1 MVKLIEIKFLTTFQ
15 IMTNMKKIEKILK
28 SIKKNININI
38 NISDQ
43 LDSIQFLD
51 LISKLEQSFKIKIS
65 ESEINV
71 SNFKSI
77 KNIQNI
83 INEKKDKIKIIAE
96 IGPNHNGDFN
106 LAKKILR
113 GLSKSKPDFVKFQLE
128 IPIKFIHKTPCLP
141 NTKKIKNSKIQ

>member
-1 MVKLIEIKFLTTFQ
+1 MAKLIEIKFLTTFQ
-15 IMTNMKKIEKILK
+15 IMTTMKKIEKILK

-51 LISKLEQSFKIKIS
+51 LISKLEQTFKIKVS
-65 ESEINV
+65 ESEVNV

-83 INEKKDKIKIIAE
+83 INEKKK
-96 IGPNHNGDFN
+96 
-106 LAKKILR
+106 
-113 GLSKSKPDFVKFQLE
+113 
-128 IPIKFIHKTPCLP
+128 
-141 NTKKIKNSKIQ
+141 

>member
-77 KNIQNI
+77 KT
-83 INEKKDKIKIIAE
+83 
-96 IGPNHNGDFN
+96 F
-106 LAKKILR
+106 
-113 GLSKSKPDFVKFQLE
+113 
-128 IPIKFIHKTPCLP
+128 KT
-141 NTKKIKNSKIQ
+141 

>member
-1 MVKLIEIKFLTTFQ
+1 M
-15 IMTNMKKIEKILK
+15 
-28 SIKKNININI
+28 
-38 NISDQ
+38 
-43 LDSIQFLD
+43 IQFLD

-96 IGPNHNGDFN
+96 IGPNHKFGDFN
-106 LAKKILR
+106 LAKKISR
-113 GLSKSKPDFVKFQLE
+113 GLQ
-128 IPIKFIHKTPCLP
+128 IKT
-141 NTKKIKNSKIQ
+141 

>member
-1 MVKLIEIKFLTTFQ
+1 MIKLIEIKFLTTFQ

-51 LISKLEQSFKIKIS
+51 LISKLDKSFKIKIS

-83 INEKKDKIKIIAE
+83 INEKK
-96 IGPNHNGDFN
+96 
-106 LAKKILR
+106 R
-113 GLSKSKPDFVKFQLE
+113 
-128 IPIKFIHKTPCLP
+128 
-141 NTKKIKNSKIQ
+141 